1 MSAALLE
8 VARLVKHFTLGGGW
22 FPGSGRKRV
31 VRAVDGVSFEIG
43 AGETFGLVGESGC
56 GKTTLG
62 RVVLRLVP
70 ATSGSVLF
78 DSRDVLAMGRRE
90 LRATRRELQVV
101 FQDPYSS
108 LDPRMRVEEIVGE
121 GLSAHRIARGA
132 ARRERVRALLTRVGL
147 PADALDRLPHEF
159 SAGQRQRIGI
169 ARALALSPR
178 LVVLDE
184 PVSALDVSV
193 RAHIVNLLMDL
204 REEMSLAYLFIAHD
218 LSMVRSFC
226 HRVGVMYL
234 GELVEVGPAEALFAQ
249 PAHPYTRALVAAI
262 PRLRAGESVRGAP
275 GLRAGEPARA
285 APGLAESGSAEAP
298 PVGCRFHPRC
308 PEAMERC
315 RREAPPVYDL
325 GERLVSCFLY
335 EAGGSVVE
343 HRSTEGNAR

>member
-1 MSAALLE
+1 
-8 VARLVKHFTLGGGW
+8 
-22 FPGSGRKRV
+22 

-70 ATSGSVLF
+70 ATSGSVHFAGKDL
-78 DSRDVLAMGRRE
+78 LALGRRE

-121 GLSAHRIARGA
+121 GLTAHRIARGA

-169 ARALALSPR
+169 ARALALTPR

-184 PVSALDVSV
+184 PVSALDLSV

-204 REEMSLAYLFIAHD
+204 REELSLAYLFIAHD

-226 HRVGVMYL
+226 HRAGVMYL
-234 GELVEVGPAEALFAQ
+234 GQLVEVGPAEDVFAE
-249 PAHPYTRALVAAI
+249 PAHPYTRALVDAI
-262 PRLRAGESVRGAP
+262 PRIDGARPRPAAGLGESGP
-275 GLRAGEPARA
+275 
-285 APGLAESGSAEAP
+285 AESAP
-298 PVGCRFHPRC
+298 DGCRFHPRC

-325 GERLVSCFLY
+325 GVRQVACFLF
-335 EAGGSVVE
+335 EADGSVVG
-343 HRSTEGNAR
+343 RPVLDGKA

>member
-1 MSAALLE
+1 MRAVETEARPLLE
-8 VARLVKHFTLGGGW
+8 VKGLRMHFPITEGMIRRRQIGEVK
-22 FPGSGRKRV
+22 
-31 VRAVDGVSFEIG
+31 AVDGIDFSIARG
-43 AGETFGLVGESGC
+43 DTLGLVGESGC
-56 GKTTLG
+56 GKSTAGKAILK
-62 RVVLRLVP
+62 LVEP
-70 ATSGSVLF
+70 TAGTVKLK
-78 DSRDVLAMGRRE
+78 GRRIDKLSRRE
-90 LRATRRELQVV
+90 MRGVRRELQVV

-275 GLRAGEPARA
+275 GL
-285 APGLAESGSAEAP
+285 AESGSAEAP

-343 HRSTEGNAR
+343 HRGTEGNA